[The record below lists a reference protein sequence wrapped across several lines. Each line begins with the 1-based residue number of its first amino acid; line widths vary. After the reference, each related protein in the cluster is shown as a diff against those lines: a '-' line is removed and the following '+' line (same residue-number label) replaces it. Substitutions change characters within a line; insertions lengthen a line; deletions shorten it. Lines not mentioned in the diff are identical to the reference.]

1 MLLISY
7 RKEDINEN
15 KQYEYSFWYLMCI
28 IISTCSLI
36 TFTDMFWYL
45 PGFLSCYCQWFPSV
59 VGLMSSSKAFN
70 GITLFL
76 TIIFFFIF
84 QVHITCLER
93 KRFYII
99 LI

>member
-28 IISTCSLI
+28 IISTCSFDYIYRYVLV
-36 TFTDMFWYL
+36 FTWLFVML
-45 PGFLSCYCQWFPSV
+45 LSVVSSV
-59 VGLMSSSKAFN
+59 VGLMSSSKVFN

-76 TIIFFFIF
+76 TIIFFLIF
-84 QVHITCLER
+84 QVHYYLLR
-93 KRFYII
+93 KENDFI
-99 LI
+99 